1 MYTTQQ
7 NSSADDH
14 IRAGYYP
21 DHKRVVELERMA
33 GEGAVFSLP
42 NGQIISQGPD
52 RRSRGNV
59 FALTSANRKNGLKIT
74 PETSV
79 PQWYGDKMDNG
90 VAVDMLL
97 QCE

>member
-1 MYTTQQ
+1 V
-7 NSSADDH
+7 H
-14 IRAGYYP
+14 EAGYGV
-21 DHKRVVELERMA
+21 RFVA
-33 GEGAVFSLP
+33 GKGAVFSLP

-59 FALTSANRKNGLKIT
+59 FAITSANRKNGLKIT